1 MKLNKK
7 DLRNLIDLLDACETS
22 AYSDGGMMPSSWTAC
37 APVDAW
43 TTGSGRY
50 TKARALP
57 PACCAVDR
65 DSKTGTIAE
74 AMARGEF
81 FRRNPRRRRVIV
93 CDVAKIVCLLEDI
106 VETPANLGL
115 REELRGALRE
125 MYKEAAA

>member
-1 MKLNKK
+1 MLNKK

-22 AYSDGGMMPSSWTAC
+22 AYRDDAALLPASWTAC

-57 PACCAVDR
+57 PACRAVDR
-65 DSKTGTIAE
+65 GSKTGTVAE
-74 AMARGEF
+74 AIARGEF

-93 CDVAKIVCLLEDI
+93 CDVAQIVRLLDSI
-106 VETPANLGL
+106 VETPANLEL
-115 REELRGALRE
+115 REELCGVLRE